1 MNRVLRRP
9 MFRTGGVAEGI
20 TSGLDYPQ
28 PNASRL
34 SFSDGLTPINK
45 LRRDYWGSLSEGE
58 KGSIAGQKEYVNNRI
73 ASLLENT
80 KARGE
85 DKSLREEHKETWE
98 LLNEIRGPRKPQWP
112 QFATEFGLNL
122 LATEP
127 RGNIFQTAAIAAQ
140 DPYARM
146 RARMAERES
155 GEDKL
160 STAILGDLMDI
171 RAQRKLQRE
180 KLEGEKAISE
190 GELASKEKIAFAELA
205 SLEKRTAEEIAGSM
219 EETKALIKSEEEKGI
234 QANKDK
240 IAQLK
245 EKYKLE
251 EKLHTFKLKEE
262 EKYGVLGTEKFEYKG
277 KLTDYG
283 GLIDEG
289 IELTN
294 RLTELEDMPIGPFGK
309 KDEAAIRKV
318 KEDLKKNTLLQAQF
332 TDKEEDPIR
341 AALLDQIGSGLGPA
355 TWADLVEYDQTNK
368 IPSRLLEEGMAEGG
382 RVGYQMGGATAVP
395 AAMPAAV
402 PVAGTMDQGAEQDGP
417 VQNLSFEELRARLP
431 QEITDDIIH
440 LIANSKQALVDFA
453 NIRTQQDVNAFN
465 QKYDVNLVVPQEV

>member
-205 SLEKRTAEEIAGSM
+205 SLEKRTADQIAGSM
-219 EETKALIKSEEEKGI
+219 EETKALIKAEEEKGI
-234 QANKDK
+234 QANTCLLYTSD
-240 IAQLK
+240 AA
-245 EKYKLE
+245 
-251 EKLHTFKLKEE
+251 
-262 EKYGVLGTEKFEYKG
+262 
-277 KLTDYG
+277 
-283 GLIDEG
+283 DE
-289 IELTN
+289 
-294 RLTELEDMPIGPFGK
+294 
-309 KDEAAIRKV
+309 
-318 KEDLKKNTLLQAQF
+318 
-332 TDKEEDPIR
+332 
-341 AALLDQIGSGLGPA
+341 
-355 TWADLVEYDQTNK
+355 
-368 IPSRLLEEGMAEGG
+368 
-382 RVGYQMGGATAVP
+382 
-395 AAMPAAV
+395 
-402 PVAGTMDQGAEQDGP
+402 
-417 VQNLSFEELRARLP
+417 
-431 QEITDDIIH
+431 
-440 LIANSKQALVDFA
+440 
-453 NIRTQQDVNAFN
+453 
-465 QKYDVNLVVPQEV
+465 